1 MRIGCLEEEEEE
13 RGKRVVISE
22 EREQEKKRE
31 RERERERG
39 GRKRERESVLKT
51 NYLISR
57 LFTNKMPETSIVE
70 PNNDIMILYTIKTMF
85 NCASTHYQQ
94 NKATILVIIII
105 IIIIHRLS
113 ITNNI
118 IINHLKLPENVL
130 SMC

>member
-1 MRIGCLEEEEEE
+1 
-13 RGKRVVISE
+13 
-22 EREQEKKRE
+22 
-31 RERERERG
+31 
-39 GRKRERESVLKT
+39 
-51 NYLISR
+51 
-57 LFTNKMPETSIVE
+57 MPETSTVE

-105 IIIIHRLS
+105 IIHRLS

-130 SMC
+130 SMCSVHVLSVLSSLSECS